1 MESMT
6 GFGSFSMQNGVSWTW
21 TLRSVNAKG
30 LEIRC
35 RCPACYEDLE
45 LKIRECLRSF
55 FTRGSILVSLDVFSQ
70 VQNLSSRVNLPF
82 LEELCTLAGQIHEKY
97 PLLRPASIDGLMN
110 VRGVVESDQNN
121 GADHDELC
129 RLFLTSLEQAA
140 ESLKSARLTEGAKMA
155 VCLNDQISQI
165 EQLVQQAK
173 TLAAVQPVKIR
184 EKLKEGLSLIQG
196 TIDLSEERFMQEVT
210 ACMLRADVREELDRL
225 EAHVHTARELF
236 AEKGPVGRK
245 LDFLCQEFNREAN
258 TLCSK
263 SADIELTKTGMALKT
278 TIDQFRE
285 QVQNIE

>member
-35 RCPACYEDLE
+35 RCPAGYEDLE

-121 GADHDELC
+121 GADHDEL
-129 RLFLTSLEQAA
+129 
-140 ESLKSARLTEGAKMA
+140 
-155 VCLNDQISQI
+155 
-165 EQLVQQAK
+165 
-173 TLAAVQPVKIR
+173 
-184 EKLKEGLSLIQG
+184 
-196 TIDLSEERFMQEVT
+196 
-210 ACMLRADVREELDRL
+210 
-225 EAHVHTARELF
+225 
-236 AEKGPVGRK
+236 
-245 LDFLCQEFNREAN
+245 
-258 TLCSK
+258 
-263 SADIELTKTGMALKT
+263 
-278 TIDQFRE
+278 
-285 QVQNIE
+285 

>member
-35 RCPACYEDLE
+35 RCPAGYEDLE